1 MKYVFYDAESVD
13 FEHKCSF
20 TFGYLVTDEN
30 FNVLHPKEDIVFNPD
45 IPKEDWDWRAYR
57 KILQNSYDKNK
68 LVKLKTFPSYYN
80 KIRKLFEGDEVYCVG
95 FEVNEDVKYLLGNC
109 DKYGLNSIDF
119 KYIDLRD
126 IIKLLTGENASS
138 LIIEYIRYFNKP
150 YNGIHKSCNDAEMTM
165 LILKEIL
172 RRYKKSLPDILKE
185 HKELVGVSENFV
197 YGFDG
202 NKFDIKNPIIF
213 EKIGKTKIKMMK
225 EGQEDFIVRG
235 TINHFLFNRFIDFAE
250 QSENLEQKL
259 KGKKISISLNY
270 ELYNYQNMLKI
281 IQRIKNLGGEYV
293 KKGSLADIFVKQDKP
308 LINNDGEPKECVKY
322 KYVLEAIEKENKKID
337 ILEFEEF
344 LKLIDLTNE
353 QLNTMQNIDVEYL
366 KDEKYDLK
374 QE

>member
-1 MKYVFYDAESVD
+1 M
-13 FEHKCSF
+13 
-20 TFGYLVTDEN
+20 
-30 FNVLHPKEDIVFNPD
+30 
-45 IPKEDWDWRAYR
+45 
-57 KILQNSYDKNK
+57 
-68 LVKLKTFPSYYN
+68 
-80 KIRKLFEGDEVYCVG
+80 
-95 FEVNEDVKYLLGNC
+95 
-109 DKYGLNSIDF
+109 
-119 KYIDLRD
+119 
-126 IIKLLTGENASS
+126 
-138 LIIEYIRYFNKP
+138 
-150 YNGIHKSCNDAEMTM
+150 
-165 LILKEIL
+165 KEIL
-172 RRYKKSLPDILKE
+172 RRYKKSLLDILKE
-185 HKELVGVSENFV
+185 YRELVGVSENFV
-197 YGFDG
+197 YGFED
-202 NKFDIKNPIIF
+202 NKFDIKNPTVF
-213 EKIGKTKIKMMK
+213 EKVGKTKIKMMN

-235 TINHFLFNRFIDFAE
+235 SINHFLFNRFIDFAE

-308 LINNDGEPKECVKY
+308 LINIDGEIKECVKY

-353 QLNTMQNIDVEYL
+353 QLNNMQNIDVEYL